1 MKKGTASFGLLV
13 LLAACG
19 RPDAAPQAEPQVP
32 LENEARPTAPPPA
45 AAARPLP
52 GPPADPALADLS
64 PSRRRAYERG
74 IADCRADRYDPDPY
88 PEAYRIGC
96 AAAQGE

>member
-1 MKKGTASFGLLV
+1 MREGTASFGLLV

-19 RPDAAPQAEPQVP
+19 RPEAAPQVP
-32 LENEARPTAPPPA
+32 MANEARPAAPPPA

-52 GPPADPALADLS
+52 APPADPSLADLS

-74 IADCRADRYDPDPY
+74 FADCRAGRYDPDPY

>member
-1 MKKGTASFGLLV
+1 MKEATASFGLLV

-19 RPDAAPQAEPQVP
+19 RPDAAPQPAPS
-32 LENEARPTAPPPA
+32 NEVRPAVPPPA

-52 GPPADPALADLS
+52 GPPADPSLPELG

-74 IADCRADRYDPDPY
+74 FADCRAGRYDPDPY